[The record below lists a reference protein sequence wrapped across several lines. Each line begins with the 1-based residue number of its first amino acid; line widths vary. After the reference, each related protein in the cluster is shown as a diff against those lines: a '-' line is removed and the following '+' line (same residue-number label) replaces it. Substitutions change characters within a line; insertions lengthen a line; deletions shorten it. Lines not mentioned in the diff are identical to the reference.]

1 MYKPAFSIIE
11 VVITIALLAL
21 ALLWFIPTQSHLNHH
36 IALQQ
41 EIDQF
46 RRFFYRLQNRAS
58 LFRQHYS
65 LTLSQRDGK
74 WCLIAA
80 KKRNQQIKCDCLQ
93 PTQCLSS
100 EFFIYQPLFPEI
112 SVRSNSL
119 YPHIFLELSG
129 DSGNSSVKCLQFVAG
144 QSQRILKFERGL
156 VSEYPEKNRSKCND
170 I

>member
-11 VVITIALLAL
+11 VITVIGLLAL
-21 ALLWFIPTQSHLNHH
+21 SLLWFMPVQYQINHTVV
-36 IALQQ
+36 LQN

-65 LTLSQRDGK
+65 LTVSQREGR

-80 KKRNQQIKCDCLQ
+80 KKVNQQIKCDCLQ
-93 PTQCLSS
+93 PAQCLAS
-100 EFFIYQPLFPEI
+100 EFFIYRPHHSAIQ
-112 SVRSNSL
+112 VRSNSL
-119 YPHIFLELSG
+119 YPHIFLELAG